1 MHSLFC
7 WFRAAPCRRVPLLP
21 LFLALLLWSA
31 AHAASALTLDEA
43 QRRAVERSRQISAQ
57 DSGVLAAR
65 EMAVAAGALPDPV
78 LKLGIDNLPVDG
90 ADRFNLT
97 RDFMT
102 QRRIGLMQEF
112 TRDDKRLA
120 RSARYER
127 EAERAQAE
135 KAVTV
140 ASIHKETALAWLDR
154 YYSEAMQ
161 AATAGQV
168 AQARLEIEAADAAYR
183 AGRGS
188 RADVLAARSLLA
200 GLEDKLSDVER
211 RVRAAKIMLARWV
224 GEDAV
229 APLAGEPRIDAV
241 ALDINGL
248 EGQLAQHPQIAVL
261 GKQEQLAEAEAQLA
275 RANRQADW
283 GVELS
288 YSQRGP
294 QYSNMVAVGISIP
307 LQWDRKNRQDREL
320 ASKLALI
327 DQSKALRE
335 DALRAHVAEVRA
347 LLEEWENGRRRIS
360 RYESELVPL
369 ADERTQAVLAA
380 YRGGKASLADVLAA
394 RRGETEI
401 RIQTLQL
408 RADTAR
414 LWAQLNFLGAE
425 EPTAP
430 GRDKP

>member
-1 MHSLFC
+1 MHSLLLF
-7 WFRAAPCRRVPLLP
+7 FRGAPCGRTLLS
-21 LFLALLLWSA
+21 ALVLWSA

-57 DSGVLAAR
+57 DSGVVAAR
-65 EMAVAAGALPDPV
+65 EMAVAAGQLPDPV

-90 ADRFNLT
+90 ADRFSVT

-112 TRDDKRLA
+112 TRDEKRLA

-127 EAERAQAE
+127 EAERSQAE
-135 KAVTV
+135 RAATV
-140 ASIHKETALAWLDR
+140 ASIQKDTALAWLDR
-154 YYSEAMQ
+154 YYIEAMQ

-188 RADVLAARSLLA
+188 RADVLAARSVLA

-224 GEDAV
+224 GEDAG
-229 APLAGEPRIDAV
+229 APLAGEPRVDAV
-241 ALDINGL
+241 ALDMNRL
-248 EGQLAQHPQIAVL
+248 EGQLAHHPQITVL
-261 GKQEQLAEAEAQLA
+261 GKNEQLAEADAQLA

-283 GVELS
+283 GVEFS

-327 DQSKALRE
+327 EQSKALRE

-347 LLEEWENGRRRIS
+347 MLEEWENGRRRIT
-360 RYESELVPL
+360 RYELELVPL

-380 YRGGKASLADVLAA
+380 YRGGKAGLTDVLAA

-425 EPTAP
+425 GHDAP
-430 GRDKP
+430 GKDKP